1 MVVSRDLQHEVEQ
14 FLFQE
19 AKLLEN
25 RRFDEWLE
33 PADQGRHLLGTERP
47 RGQ

>member
-14 FLFQE
+14 FLFHE

-25 RRFDEWLE
+25 RRFEE
-33 PADQGRHLLGTERP
+33 VARAADPGRHLLGPEHA
-47 RGQ
+47 